1 MDEWKELDSLKIRIL
16 IMEPA
21 YSKAPYNG
29 LEQSMRFSLRLAQ
42 NFVFHIT
49 RLLENGLNY

>member
-29 LEQSMRFSLRLAQ
+29 LEQSMRVSLRLAQ
-42 NFVFHIT
+42 NFVFHIM